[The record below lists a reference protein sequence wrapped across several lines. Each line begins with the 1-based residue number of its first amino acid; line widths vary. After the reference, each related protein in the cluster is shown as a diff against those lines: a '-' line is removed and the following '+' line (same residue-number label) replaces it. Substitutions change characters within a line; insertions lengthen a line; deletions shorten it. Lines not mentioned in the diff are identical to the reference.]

1 MPSGAD
7 YYNALGLTIDAT
19 PEEIRTAYF
28 EAARRLHPD
37 INPDPKAQEI
47 FLQIQ
52 TAYDVLSNPRRRA
65 DYDAGLPADL
75 RARPD
80 INLSV
85 KYSRPAVPAIGEA
98 QLFYVL
104 LDLNCTAEL
113 DATRTPPVNLCLVI
127 DRSTSMRGERMD
139 MVKANVVQLVRQL
152 RPHDILSLVL
162 FSDRAEV
169 FLPPMRVADINRLE
183 SQISMVQCGGAT
195 EIFRGLEAGYS
206 LLTRYG
212 DSRANRHLVLL
223 TDGHTYGDEA
233 PALNLAERA
242 AQENIA
248 TSALGIG
255 SEWNDVFLDRLTS
268 FSGGNTYLINSAREL
283 ENFFDKKIRGL
294 EVQYARSM
302 RVSFQSD
309 PNVLLRY
316 VFRLRPDVGPL
327 PVEHSFSLGSLQYGR
342 SASLLLEFLVEP
354 LAQGAQE
361 IHFMH
366 GQIQLDIPSLTN
378 RGGRILLDIKR
389 PVLSTIELEPPP
401 PAVIDAI
408 SRLTLYR
415 LQEKAHAEVAAGQI
429 TDAAQHLQHLATH
442 LLAQGDRKLAHTV
455 LMEAE
460 HIQQNHEFS
469 EEGSKRVKY
478 GTRALLMSPGSE

>member
-1 MPSGAD
+1 MTSGAD
-7 YYNALGLTIDAT
+7 YYTALGLPVDAT
-19 PEEIRTAYF
+19 PEEIRSAYF
-28 EAARRLHPD
+28 DAARRLHPD
-37 INPDPKAQEI
+37 VNPDPKARDA

-65 DYDAGLPADL
+65 DYDAGLPASL
-75 RARPD
+75 RARPE
-80 INLSV
+80 IALSV
-85 KYSRPAVPAIGEA
+85 KTSRQAVPALGEA

-104 LDLNCTAEL
+104 LDLSCTAEL
-113 DATRTPPVNLCLVI
+113 DASRTPPVNLCLVI

-195 EIFRGLEAGYS
+195 EIFRGLEAGYG

-212 DSRANRHLVLL
+212 DARTSRHLVLL

-255 SEWNDVFLDRLTS
+255 GEWNDVFLDRLTS
-268 FSGGNTYLINSAREL
+268 FSGGSTYLITSSREL
-283 ENFFDKKIRGL
+283 ETFFDKKIRGL
-294 EVQYARSM
+294 EVLYARGM
-302 RVSFQSD
+302 KLSFESD
-309 PNVLLRY
+309 SNVLLRY

-327 PVEHSFSLGSLQYGR
+327 PAEHSFSLGSLQYGR

-354 LAQGAQE
+354 LAHGAQE
-361 IHFMH
+361 INFMR
-366 GQIQLDIPSLTN
+366 GQIKMEIPALAS
-378 RGGRILLDIKR
+378 RSGRILLDIKR

-401 PAVIDAI
+401 AAVIDAI

-415 LQEKAHAEVAAGQI
+415 LQEKAHTEVAAGQI
-429 TDAAQHLQHLATH
+429 TEAAQHLQHLATH

-460 HIQQNHEFS
+460 HIQQNHDFS